1 LKIVVLLKQ
10 VRGPREAEG
19 GVDFATDRA
28 RNGKQLN
35 PADKSA
41 LLMAVDLKKKHGA
54 EITCLTMGPPSAK
67 EILREAAME
76 GVDRICLITDPLY
89 AGSDT
94 LATSLVL
101 ASALRYIGSPEL
113 VLCGRRTIDGETGQ
127 VGPQTAVHLG
137 YPCVTNV
144 LSLEI
149 EGESKLSVKRL
160 LEIRIEKLLVP
171 LPAMICVCETHALN
185 QLPDIF
191 SIRRASKMQIEI
203 LSNTELRIPPEE
215 CGLSGSPTRVLQIHR
230 KSMEKRNTRFAESS
244 TQGAE
249 LFLSYLK
256 KNPS

>member
-1 LKIVVLLKQ
+1 LRIAVLLKQ
-10 VRGPREAEG
+10 VRKPREAERG
-19 GVDFATDRA
+19 DDFASDRA
-28 RNGKQLN
+28 WSGKQLN

-41 LLMAVDLKKKHGA
+41 LLAAVELKKQYDA

-101 ASALRYIGSPEL
+101 TSALRYIGSPEL

-127 VGPQTAVHLG
+127 VGPQTAAHLG
-137 YPCVTNV
+137 YSCVTNV
-144 LSLEI
+144 LSLAV
-149 EGESKLSVKRL
+149 EGENTINVKRL
-160 LEIRIEKLLVP
+160 LELKIEKLLVP
-171 LPAMICVCETHALN
+171 LPALICVCETNTLN
-185 QLPDIF
+185 QLPNIV
-191 SIRRASKMQIEI
+191 SIRKASKMQTEI
-203 LSNTELRIPPEE
+203 LSNKELKIPPEE

-230 KSMEKRNTRFAESS
+230 QSMKKRNTRFVENS

-249 LFLSYLK
+249 LFLSYFN